1 MELKRHYWNPREGE
15 APHVSARA
23 PVYAFNKQQRA
34 GTWSDLHT
42 HPHWGE
48 LAYLVSGS
56 IVMRTEKGSFLGQA
70 NRAVWIPPGLRHEWY
85 LPEASGNR
93 SLFLHLSALNY
104 APRFH
109 SLHAVE
115 ITPLLRELIIAIGD
129 SDLHKS
135 TAQDKRLLQVFFDRL
150 ALAGMVN
157 TPLRMPLNHRLVE
170 LCTTVLLSPDTP
182 VCLRDWSQQVC
193 MSEKTLTRL
202 FKRETGQTMGRWVQ
216 GVRLQRAV
224 EYIEA
229 GHSITSAALSCG
241 YTSVSAFIVAFKKH
255 FGTTPGAFGTRHAY
269 NDSGSLQAT
278 TAG

>member
-1 MELKRHYWNPREGE
+1 MLKRHYWNPREGE
-15 APHVSARA
+15 APCVSARN
-23 PVYAFNKQQRA
+23 PVYVFNKQQRA

-42 HPHWGE
+42 HTQWGE
-48 LAYLVSGS
+48 LAWLVSGS

-70 NRAVWIPPGLRHEWY
+70 KRAVWIPPGLRHEWY
-85 LPEASGNR
+85 LPEPSANR

-109 SLHAVE
+109 CLHAVE
-115 ITPLLRELIIAIGD
+115 ITPLLRELIVAMGD
-129 SDLHKS
+129 CDLHKN
-135 TAQDKRLLQVFFDRL
+135 TAQDRRLFQVFLDRL

-193 MSEKTLTRL
+193 MSEKTLARL
-202 FKRETGQTMGRWVQ
+202 FKRETGQTIGRWVQ

-229 GHSITSAALSCG
+229 GHNITSVALSCG

-269 NDSGSLQAT
+269 ADAAT
-278 TAG
+278 VQVTYAG